1 MDDNLL
7 ECPYCGEEQL
17 EHEPEGISMLSCRTK
32 CERCGR
38 YFVYA
43 VTVARHYESFRDDEH
58 TEMVQNQRI

>member
-32 CERCGR
+32 CEHCGR

-43 VTVARHYESFRDDEH
+43 VTVARHYESFRDDDEH
-58 TEMVQNQRI
+58 EEGV